1 MLGMNWS
8 LVMLVLHQL
17 KVFLESEAV
26 GEN

>member
-1 MLGMNWS
+1 MNCS
-8 LVMLVLHQL
+8 LVMQVLHQL